1 MADELVTI
9 TVDGR
14 QIQAPKGAALI
25 KVTDDNG
32 IRIPRFCYHKKLSV
46 AANCRMCLVEV
57 EKAPKPMPACA
68 TPVMEGMVVHT
79 KSPKAIAAQKSVM
92 EFLLINHPLDCPI
105 CDQGGECE
113 LQDVSMGY
121 GGDVSKYSDIKRVV
135 VDKNIGPLIATELT
149 RCIQCTRCIRFGE
162 EIAGMRELGATGRGD
177 RMEIGTYIEKSLDSE
192 MSGNVIDICPVGAL
206 TAKPSRYTGRAWEM
220 AQHSAV
226 APHDSVGSNI
236 YIHTL
241 RGEVIRVVPRDNEA
255 VNEVWISDRDRY
267 SYRGIY
273 AKDRAKVP
281 LIKKE
286 GQWVEC
292 SWDEALQAAVSGIQS
307 VTNTSGAEQLAAWVS
322 PNSTLEELYLL
333 QKILRGLGSGNLE
346 HRLRQTDFSDQ
357 TADPVMPWL
366 GQEIPN
372 LQTIQAALLIG
383 SNVRK
388 EQPLFAHRLRKAVVR
403 RQARVSFV
411 NPRAFDWHFPIA
423 QECTGS
429 ASAMLEHLAGI
440 ARAAY
445 ELSGQSVPA
454 HLSAVVSSANI
465 TEDHKQIASDL
476 KQAEQATVLLG
487 NIAHQHPQ
495 FSVLRALA
503 AAIAEQTN
511 SVLGY
516 LPEAANTA
524 GAWLAGA
531 VPHRGPAGNTDVV
544 QGMSLAEQID
554 NPRKALITFN
564 TEPEFDSFN
573 GTKVLEAVKRADY
586 VVAISSY
593 VTDSLRSYADVILP
607 MAVFTETSGTYVNA
621 EGYWQSFKGAV
632 QPMGE
637 ARPGWKILRVM
648 GNLFNLD
655 GFDFVSSEEVRD
667 ELKQLCQSVE
677 LNNKLNTSETISIAP
692 VNGSLQRLGEVPLYA
707 MDALVRRSDA
717 LQKTRDAV
725 QDSVRINSRQAEKS
739 GVMTAEKV
747 RVNQDG
753 AHAYLP
759 LVIDEGIPDG
769 CVWIAAAMP
778 STFVLGE
785 TFGPIELEKV

>member
-32 IRIPRFCYHKKLSV
+32 IRIPRFCYHNKLSV

-121 GGDVSKYSDIKRVV
+121 GGDVSQYSDVKRVV
-135 VDKNIGPLIATELT
+135 FDKDIGPLIATELT

-177 RMEIGTYIEKSLDSE
+177 RLEIGTYIEKSLDSE

-206 TAKPSRYTGRAWEM
+206 TAKPSRYSGRAWEM
-220 AQHSAV
+220 TQHSAI

-236 YIHTL
+236 FVHTL

-255 VNEVWISDRDRY
+255 VNEVWISDRDRF

-273 AKDRAKVP
+273 ADDRATVP
-281 LIKKE
+281 MVKKE
-286 GQWVEC
+286 GQWVETD
-292 SWDEALQAAVSGIQS
+292 WDEALQAAVSGIQS
-307 VTNTSGAEQLAAWVS
+307 VTNASGAEQLAAWS
-322 PNSTLEELYLL
+322 SATSTLEELYLL

-346 HRLRQTDFSDQ
+346 HRLRQADFSDQ
-357 TADPVMPWL
+357 AVAPIMPWL
-366 GQEIPN
+366 GQAIPQ
-372 LQTIQAALLIG
+372 LQTLQAALLIG

-403 RQARVSFV
+403 RGARVSVV
-411 NPRAFDWHFPIA
+411 NPRALDWHFPLA

-429 ASAMLEHLAGI
+429 ASGMLEHLAGI

-445 ELSGQSVPA
+445 EQSAQSVPS
-454 HLSAVVSSANI
+454 HLSAVVGKADVS
-465 TEDHKQIASDL
+465 EQHKQIASDL
-476 KQAEQATVLLG
+476 KDSEQATVLLG
-487 NIAHQHPQ
+487 NMALQHPQ
-495 FSVLRALA
+495 LSVLRALA
-503 AAIAEQTN
+503 AAIAEQTA
-511 SVLGY
+511 STLGY
-516 LPEAANTA
+516 LPEAANSA
-524 GAWLAGA
+524 GAWLAGV
-531 VPHRGPAGNTDVV
+531 VPHRGPAGNTEVV
-544 QGMSLAEQID
+544 QGKTLSEQMAE
-554 NPRKALITFN
+554 PCKALISFN
-564 TEPEFDSFN
+564 IEPEFDNIN
-573 GTKVLEAVKRADY
+573 GAKSLEAVKRADF

-593 VTDSLRSYADVILP
+593 VTDSMRDYADVILP
-607 MAVFTETSGTYVNA
+607 LAVFTETSGTYVNA
-621 EGYWQSFKGAV
+621 EGFWQSFKGAI
-632 QPMGE
+632 QPMAE

-655 GFDFVSSEEVRD
+655 GFDYVSSEEVKD
-667 ELKQLCQSVE
+667 ELKQLCQSIE
-677 LNNKLNTSETISIAP
+677 LNNKLNSSEKISIAP

-717 LQKTRDAV
+717 LHKTKDAAHEC
-725 QDSVRINSRQAEKS
+725 VRINSRQAEQS
-739 GVMTAEKV
+739 GVMGAEKV

-753 AHAYLP
+753 AHVYLP
-759 LVIDEGIPDG
+759 LVIDDGIPDG
-769 CVWIAAAMP
+769 CVWIAASMP
-778 STFVLGE
+778 STSVLGE